1 MDKISYEGK
10 DCNGYFWLTGSQ
22 KFLMMKGLSESLAG
36 RVAIFKLSSL
46 SKQEL
51 ENRNKGLFNPDIE
64 YLKQVNFIYKNTSEI
79 YEMIFKGDMP
89 KVIATNIDRE
99 KYYSDY
105 INTYLERDIKDLSQ
119 VGKLNEF
126 YDFLVYIAARTGQE
140 LKYDKISKQIG
151 VSAPTKN
158 HG

>member
-1 MDKISYEGK
+1 MRLSWLKVSTFAFLSPISS
-10 DCNGYFWLTGSQ
+10 F
-22 KFLMMKGLSESLAG
+22 
-36 RVAIFKLSSL
+36 V
-46 SKQEL
+46 
-51 ENRNKGLFNPDIE
+51 
-64 YLKQVNFIYKNTSEI
+64 
-79 YEMIFKGDMP
+79 
-89 KVIATNIDRE
+89 
-99 KYYSDY
+99 
-105 INTYLERDIKDLSQ
+105 TYLERDIKDLSQ

>member
-1 MDKISYEGK
+1 
-10 DCNGYFWLTGSQ
+10 
-22 KFLMMKGLSESLAG
+22 
-36 RVAIFKLSSL
+36 
-46 SKQEL
+46 
-51 ENRNKGLFNPDIE
+51 
-64 YLKQVNFIYKNTSEI
+64 
-79 YEMIFKGDMP
+79 MIFKGGMP

-158 HG
+158 HSYLREKWNNFYSLPIFIKYN